1 MIGDNLWKAGK
12 EEFEKK
18 DVIAIRIEAEHRRT
32 KKAQVWECILHD
44 IHDQKEAVAS
54 ILMSDDMNYMPSWQ
68 SYIRHHA
75 NNLRLNMMK
84 QW

>member
-32 KKAQVWECILHD
+32 KKAQV
-44 IHDQKEAVAS
+44 
-54 ILMSDDMNYMPSWQ
+54 
-68 SYIRHHA
+68 
-75 NNLRLNMMK
+75 
-84 QW
+84 